1 VIGSF
6 DRLGFE
12 RHRKRFRAADL
23 DVRLEGRVCLVTGAN
38 SGIGRA
44 TSRALAARGAHV
56 ILLCRDPGRGEE
68 ARDAVRR
75 ETGNPRVDLG
85 LLDVS
90 DLGAVRRVAAELR
103 VEAVHALVHNAGV
116 LTDRRILTRDG
127 LELTFATHVAGP
139 HLLTALL
146 AGRLRAGQGRVVWVA
161 SGGMYL
167 QRLSLDDLTW
177 ERRRHDGVVAYAQ
190 AKRMQV
196 VLARQWARRF
206 AGSGVEVHAMHPGWA
221 DTAAVRTSL
230 PRFHRVMEPLL
241 RDAEAG
247 ADTVIWLVVNPSLPG
262 PSGSFWFD
270 RARRWAHVL
279 PWTAEWPG
287 EAERLARLC
296 DEATGAPAIQADGPV
311 RARPVELA
319 SQAGAPG
326 RAPRNRHRGAAGGV
340 G

>member
-1 VIGSF
+1 MIGSF

-23 DVRLEGRVCLVTGAN
+23 EVRLDGRVCLVTGAN

-56 ILLCRDPGRGEE
+56 LLLCRDPGRGEE
-68 ARDAVRR
+68 ARDAIRR
-75 ETGNPRVDLG
+75 ETGNPLVDLCR
-85 LLDVS
+85 LDVS
-90 DLGAVRRVAAELR
+90 DLGAVRRAAAELR
-103 VEAVHALVHNAGV
+103 VEAVHALVHNAGT
-116 LTDRRILTRDG
+116 LPDRRIQTREG
-127 LELTFATHVAGP
+127 LELTFATHVVGP

-146 AGRLRAGQGRVVWVA
+146 AGRLRAGRARVVWVA

-167 QRLSLDDLTW
+167 QRLSLDDLSW
-177 ERRRHDGVVAYAQ
+177 ERRRYDGVVAYAQ
-190 AKRMQV
+190 TKRMQV

-221 DTAAVRTSL
+221 DTAAVRASL

-247 ADTVIWLVVNPSLPG
+247 ADTVIWLVVCPNLPG

-270 RARRWAHVL
+270 RTRRWTHLL
-279 PWTAEWPG
+279 PWTAESPR
-287 EAERLARLC
+287 EAERLILLC
-296 DEATGAPAIQADGPV
+296 DEITGAPATL
-311 RARPVELA
+311 VE
-319 SQAGAPG
+319 
-326 RAPRNRHRGAAGGV
+326 GG
-340 G
+340 

>member
-6 DRLGFE
+6 DRLGYE
-12 RHRKRFRAADL
+12 RHRRRFRSADL
-23 DVRLEGRVCLVTGAN
+23 DVRLDGRLCLVTGAN

-44 TSRALAARGAHV
+44 VSRGLALRGARV
-56 ILLCRDPGRGEE
+56 LLLCRDPGRGEE
-68 ARDAVRR
+68 ARDGLRR
-75 ETGNPRVDLG
+75 ETGNPLVDLA

-90 DLGAVRRVAAELR
+90 DLGAVRRFAAGLGPGP
-103 VEAVHALVHNAGV
+103 VHALVHNAGV
-116 LTDRRILTRDG
+116 LPDRRVLTRDG

-146 AGRLRAGQGRVVWVA
+146 QDRLRAGRARVVWVA

-167 QRLSLDDLTW
+167 QRLSLDDLSW
-177 ERRRHDGVVAYAQ
+177 ERRRYDGLVAYAQ
-190 AKRMQV
+190 TKRMQV
-196 VLARQWARRF
+196 VLARQWARRL

-221 DTAAVRTSL
+221 DTGAVRTSL

-247 ADTVIWLVVNPSLPG
+247 ADTAIWLVVNPDLPG

-270 RARRWAHVL
+270 RARRWAHLL
-279 PWTAEWPG
+279 PWTTEWPG

-296 DEATGAPAIQADGPV
+296 DGLGATT
-311 RARPVELA
+311 
-319 SQAGAPG
+319 AGS
-326 RAPRNRHRGAAGGV
+326 AGGA
-340 G
+340 